1 MHIARRRLTLPAC
14 AAALAVAAGL
24 GMASSAQAAQVPAS
38 QAICP
43 AVPVS
48 QPFAPWGDPASYEL
62 TPGGDFESSA
72 WMLQGGAQ
80 RVPGSEPYAATGSL
94 GVWALSLPVGA
105 EAISPLICLQ
115 GDDRSLRFFIA
126 GAGSVLV
133 QVVDDGVTI
142 PLGIAAARGSW
153 QPGPTIGTGS
163 EILAP
168 ISGGAAHVSLRLTA
182 LSGQPRVDDVF
193 LDPWS
198 RG

>member
-1 MHIARRRLTLPAC
+1 MHIARRLLILPAF
-14 AAALAVAAGL
+14 AAALALAAGL
-24 GMASSAQAAQVPAS
+24 GMASSAEADQFTAS
-38 QAICP
+38 QATCP
-43 AVPVS
+43 AVPVG
-48 QPFAPWGDPASYEL
+48 QPFAPWGDPAPYEL

-72 WMLQGGAQ
+72 WTLQGGAQ

-94 GVWALSLPVGA
+94 GAWALSLPVGA
-105 EAISPLICLQ
+105 DAVSPPICLQ
-115 GDDRSLRFFIA
+115 RDDRSLRFFIA

-142 PLGIAAARGSW
+142 PLGLAVARGSW
-153 QPGPTIGTGS
+153 QPGPTISTGS
-163 EILAP
+163 EVLAP
-168 ISGGAAHVSLRLTA
+168 ISGGAAHVSLRLAA